1 MDKTK
6 LLGIAEALDK
16 LISIDISGR
25 GVITKLY
32 DAARHQAEG
41 PLTLKAVEALSL
53 SIKPGDVV
61 IIATGWVDQPLVA
74 PDRGETDGPPGALAL
89 ARALRLTLKARPI
102 IVVDECLVAG
112 MRQIAR
118 AAGFHCV
125 EPETLIH
132 SIEKN
137 KLLTLSVLPFPAD
150 HDQAKIE
157 AGKMIARFRPAACI
171 AIERGGMNEVGMI
184 HNMAGLDT
192 SGTQAKMD
200 YIFLAARQ
208 EAITTVAI
216 GDGGNEIGMANIAA
230 AIRTH
235 VPHGDKCQCPCQ
247 RGLVPSTP
255 VDVLVA
261 ATISNW
267 GAYALA
273 ALLGASTGVL
283 GAMNNAEREAAV
295 LNAAAAAD
303 FHDAIYGSVAASVDG
318 CTAEIHLSVVTIM
331 QEIVRQRCH
340 L

>member
-6 LLGIAEALDK
+6 LQGIAEALDR

-32 DAARHQAEG
+32 DAARRQSDG
-41 PLTLKAVEALSL
+41 PLTFKAVETLRRNV
-53 SIKPGDVV
+53 KPGDVV
-61 IIATGWVDQPLVA
+61 IIATGWVDQPVVA

-89 ARALRLTLKARPI
+89 ARALRLALKARPI

-112 MRQIAR
+112 MRQVAR

-125 EPETLIH
+125 EPESLIY

-150 HDQAKIE
+150 HEQAKIE
-157 AGKMIARFRPAACI
+157 AGKMISRFRPAACI
-171 AIERGGMNEVGMI
+171 AIERGGMNESGMI
-184 HNMAGLDT
+184 HNMAGFDT
-192 SGTQAKMD
+192 SETQAKVD
-200 YIFLAARQ
+200 YLFMAARQ
-208 EAITTVAI
+208 NAIATVAI
-216 GDGGNEIGMANIAA
+216 GDGGNEIGMANIAEA
-230 AIRTH
+230 VRTH
-235 VPHGDKCQCPCQ
+235 IPYGKICQCPCQ
-247 RGLVPSTP
+247 GGLAPATA

-273 ALLGASTGVL
+273 ALLSASEGVFD
-283 GAMNNAEREAAV
+283 AMNNADRETAV

-318 CTAEIHLSVVTIM
+318 CTADIHIAIVRVM
-331 QEIVRQRCH
+331 QEIVRQRRRC
-340 L
+340 